1 MSTVDDRGPQADDG
15 AGADDQHD
23 LSRFRELMKRAQSG
37 CRDASR
43 ELYETYGRHVI
54 RCVRQR
60 LWRRMRTRFDSQ
72 DFSQQ
77 VWASFFLSEQLPNF
91 ETPDELMAFL
101 GAMAERKVI
110 LENRRQ
116 AAQKNNLRR
125 EHAIDEHDTHVGY
138 HPAAPDPTPSTLAVY
153 HEQYERI
160 VVNQAPEVRE
170 VAQLRLEGNTFREIS
185 NSLEI
190 DERTARRFMRR
201 LKRTTPPQPE
211 ELG

>member
-1 MSTVDDRGPQADDG
+1 MSRIDPLSRPHVDPLASDDKES
-15 AGADDQHD
+15 
-23 LSRFRELMKRAQSG
+23 LSRFRDLLKRAQAGSQ
-37 CRDASR
+37 DASR

-54 RCVRQR
+54 RCVRHR

-77 VWASFFLSEQLPNF
+77 VWASFFLHENLPDF

-125 EHAIDEHDTHVGY
+125 ESPINEHDTHVGY
-138 HPAAPDPTPSTLAVY
+138 HPAAPDPTPSTVAVY
-153 HEQYERI
+153 QEQYQRI
-160 VVNQAPEVRE
+160 IVNQAPEVRE
-170 VAQLRLEGNTFREIS
+170 VAELRFAGNTFREIS

-211 ELG
+211 ELS